1 MRINA
6 KIMLLVAAGLILTSI
21 VIGVLAVWQLNRSG
35 KMAVAQIEE
44 FMPEYLKRI
53 NADGQSQLNAYS
65 EEMIA
70 RKKEY
75 LKSQVQT
82 AIGVLEK
89 AYKDAHDPEKLMA
102 VYKEP
107 LQNAVNTAFSII
119 VSVEK
124 ENNLTLA
131 KKQQKAAAMIKALRY
146 GPENK
151 DYFWINDMH
160 PTMVMHPYKPK
171 LDGKDLSG
179 FKDPDGKKLF
189 VEFVNTC
196 RENGEGFV
204 DYYWPKYGADKPQP
218 KLSFVKLFKPWNWVI
233 GSGVYM
239 EVAETKLQTNSAAV
253 IENLRY
259 GNENKDYFWINDTQ
273 PAMVMHPYKPQLNG
287 KDLSGSK
294 DPNGK
299 KLFMEM
305 VRVCKENGEGFV
317 DYYWP
322 KYGADQP
329 QPKLSY
335 VKLFKKWNW
344 IIGTGMYMDDIA
356 ILVEARKA
364 EIGKNAAA
372 ATVEMAQQ
380 IEKIKTEIQANI
392 KRVLWLISLVTLIV
406 LAIIQAVS
414 YFFTQVSITRPIK
427 HIIDRLRGGADQV
440 ASASGQITSTSQS
453 LAEGSSEQAAS
464 IEESSASLEEM
475 AAMTKQNADHA
486 SQADQLMKQAS
497 EVVDQANESMAGL
510 TASMEDI
517 SRSSEETS
525 KIIKTIDEI
534 AFQTNLLALNAAVE
548 AARAGEAG
556 AGFAVVA
563 DEVRNLAM
571 RAADAAKNTET
582 LIEGTTQKVKTGSD
596 LVAGTNEAFV
606 QVTDS
611 ASKVG
616 ELVAEIAAAS
626 DEQARGIEQVN
637 TAVTEMNKVTQ
648 QNAANAQ
655 QSASSSEE
663 MLSQAGWMKE
673 MVIELISLVGG
684 SDSREKDRPSKTGK
698 SLKQKIRKRLVA
710 PNINDDHKPMAIPR
724 EKEANP
730 EQLIPLED
738 DDFKDF

>member
-6 KIMLLVAAGLILTSI
+6 KIMLLVAAGLILSSACLSI
-21 VIGVLAVWQLNRSG
+21 LAVWQLNRSG
-35 KMAVAQIEE
+35 KMAVAHIEE
-44 FMPEYLKRI
+44 FLPEYMQKI
-53 NADGQSQLNAYS
+53 NSDGKSQLNVFRA
-65 EEMIA
+65 ELIA

-102 VYKEP
+102 VYREP
-107 LQNAVNTAFSII
+107 LQNAVNTAYSII
-119 VSVEK
+119 VAVEK
-124 ENNLTLA
+124 EAYLSLEQ
-131 KKQQKAAAMIKALRY
+131 KKQKAAALIKTLRY

-171 LDGKDLSG
+171 LDGQDLSG
-179 FKDPDGKKLF
+179 FKDPNGKKLF
-189 VEFVNTC
+189 VEFVNVC

-204 DYYWPKYGADKPQP
+204 DYYWPKYGADQPQP

-239 EVAETKLQTNSAAV
+239 EVAETRLQANSAAV

-259 GNENKDYFWINDTQ
+259 GTENKDYFWINDTQ
-273 PAMVMHPYKPQLNG
+273 PKMIMHPYKPQLNG
-287 KDLSGSK
+287 KDLSASQ

-305 VRVCKENGEGFV
+305 VRVCKQDGEGFV
-317 DYYWP
+317 DYHWP
-322 KYGADQP
+322 KYGSDEP
-329 QPKLSY
+329 QPKVSY
-335 VKLFKKWNW
+335 VKIFKKWDW
-344 IIGTGMYMDDIA
+344 IIGTGMYMDDIDA
-356 ILVEARKA
+356 LVEARRS
-364 EIGKNAAA
+364 EIEKNAAA
-372 ATVEMAQQ
+372 AANEMTQQ
-380 IEKIKTEIQANI
+380 IETIKSEIQSNI
-392 KRVLWLISLVTLIV
+392 KRVLWMIGLVTLVV
-406 LAIIQAVS
+406 LAIVQTAS
-414 YFFTQVSITRPIK
+414 YLFTQASITRPIK
-427 HIIDRLRGGADQV
+427 RIIDRLRGGADQV
-440 ASASGQITSTSQS
+440 AAASGQITSSSQS

-464 IEESSASLEEM
+464 LEESSASLEEM
-475 AAMTKQNADHA
+475 AAMTKQNADNA

-497 EVVDQANESMAGL
+497 EVVDQANDSMAGL
-510 TASMEDI
+510 TASMQDI
-517 SRSSEETS
+517 SKSSEETS

-571 RAADAAKNTET
+571 RAADAAKNTAT
-582 LIEGTTQKVKTGSD
+582 LIEGTTLKVKTGSD
-596 LVAGTNEAFV
+596 LVAGTNNAFG
-606 QVTDS
+606 QVTES

-626 DEQARGIEQVN
+626 EEQARGIEQVN
-637 TAVTEMNKVTQ
+637 TAVTEMDKVTQ

-655 QSASSSEE
+655 QTASSSEE
-663 MLSQAGWMKE
+663 MLSQASRMKQ
-673 MVIELISLVGG
+673 MVTGLVSLVGG
-684 SDSREKDRPSKTGK
+684 SDARSTERSLATKPGLTENRRSNKTFSKPVVSHVETTVP
-698 SLKQKIRKRLVA
+698 RKKA
-710 PNINDDHKPMAIPR
+710 ATPA
-724 EKEANP
+724 
-730 EQLIPLED
+730 QLLPLED
-738 DDFKDF
+738 EDFRDF